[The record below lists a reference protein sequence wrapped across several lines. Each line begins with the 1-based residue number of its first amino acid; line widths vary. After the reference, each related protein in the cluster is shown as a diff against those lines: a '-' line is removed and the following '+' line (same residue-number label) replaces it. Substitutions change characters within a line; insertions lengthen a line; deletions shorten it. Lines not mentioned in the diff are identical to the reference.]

1 MNIDLCLSVLSAK
14 KEVMKLKINTT
25 VKSPWQKVVA
35 GFTEE
40 LFLALNPP
48 FPPVKL
54 LQFDGCKKGDIV
66 SLQLN
71 FILFKQTWESHITHD
86 NETSESFEFIDIGVK
101 LPFFLKKW
109 THVHTIKAAKD
120 GSVIGDDIEYS
131 SGTILTD
138 LLLYPVLYGQFLY
151 RKPIYQRIFKSD

>member
-1 MNIDLCLSVLSAK
+1 MNLTIK
-14 KEVMKLKINTT
+14 TK
-25 VKSPWQKVVA
+25 VKSPWQKVTA
-35 GFTEE
+35 GFTKE

-71 FILFKQTWESHITHD
+71 FSLFKQT
-86 NETSESFEFIDIGVK
+86 SFQFVDVGVK
-101 LPFFLKKW
+101 LPFFLRTW
-109 THVHTIKAAKD
+109 THKHSISGTDDGTTIT
-120 GSVIGDDIEYS
+120 DDITYS

-138 LLLYPVLYGQFLY
+138 LLLYPVLWGQFLY
-151 RKPIYQRIFKSD
+151 RKPVYQRLFKNS

>member
-1 MNIDLCLSVLSAK
+1 MNLTIK
-14 KEVMKLKINTT
+14 TK
-25 VKSPWQKVVA
+25 VKSPWQKVTA
-35 GFTEE
+35 GFTKE

-71 FILFKQTWESHITHD
+71 FLLFKQTWESHITED
-86 NETSESFEFIDIGVK
+86 TTTATSFQFVDIGVK
-101 LPFFLKKW
+101 LPFFLRTW
-109 THVHTIKAAKD
+109 THKHSISGTAEGTTIT
-120 GSVIGDDIEYS
+120 DDITYS

-138 LLLYPVLYGQFLY
+138 LLLYPVLWGQFLY
-151 RKPIYQRIFKSD
+151 RKPVYQRLFKNS

>member
-1 MNIDLCLSVLSAK
+1 
-14 KEVMKLKINTT
+14 MKLIINTT
-25 VKSPWQKVVA
+25 VKSPWQKVMA

-86 NETSESFEFIDIGVK
+86 FETPDSFEFMDVGVK
-101 LPFFLKKW
+101 LPFFLRKW
-109 THVHTIKAAKD
+109 THVHTIKAEKK
-120 GSVIGDDIEYS
+120 GTVIVDAIEYS
-131 SGTILTD
+131 SGTLLTD

-151 RKPIYQRIFKSD
+151 RKPIYKKIFKNT